1 MITLTQNAYTAAW
14 SCLGH
19 HYEPPKAILCI
30 SAHWYVDGLHIT
42 GSPNPATIHDFN
54 GFPEALSRME
64 YPAPGQP
71 ELAQTLAERLK
82 DWGALMDDQWGFDHG
97 SWTILRHLYP
107 RADIP
112 VLQLSLNKS
121 KTPEWH
127 FDLGKTLSALREEGI
142 LILGS
147 GNVIHNL
154 SLYDWNRP
162 NRPPYDWAER
172 FEKRVCEWLLHRD
185 FDPLIRYE
193 KSGSDALRAIPTPE
207 HYLPLLTVLG
217 TITEKDNISFPVQGS
232 EGGSISMLSIQIG
245 G

>member
-14 SCLGH
+14 TRLGQQYAH
-19 HYEPPKAILCI
+19 PKAILCL
-30 SAHWYVDGLHIT
+30 SAHWYIDGLHIT
-42 GSPNPATIHDFN
+42 GSSNPSTIHDFY
-54 GFPEALSRME
+54 GFPEALSKLE
-64 YPAPGQP
+64 YPAPGDP
-71 ELAQTLAERLK
+71 ELAETVAEHLR
-82 DWGALMDDQWGFDHG
+82 DWGASINDQWGFDHG

-112 VLQLSLNKS
+112 VLQLSVNKS

-127 FDLGKTLSALREEGI
+127 FNLGKTLSALRDEGI

-147 GNVIHNL
+147 GNVVHNL

-162 NRPPYDWAER
+162 ERAPYDWAER
-172 FEKRVCEWLLHRD
+172 FENRVSEWLLNRD
-185 FDPLIRYE
+185 FDPLIHYE
-193 KSGSDALRAIPTPE
+193 ASADALRAIPTPE

-217 TITEKDNISFPVQGS
+217 TITEGDNISFPIQGS